1 VLLTLTD
8 LPLLILYTL
17 TEMTLY
23 CTLANVRRGKRHT
36 PYKRGACPGELPGG
50 RCPTEYPDIS
60 PWTYSEYVRIPSA
73 SCLSKTLGVVYRRP
87 FVDWQRRRVDVCR
100 CAMSSAIQYV
110 VAFFDVYSRRLY
122 DVSVNLRTKP
132 AVTISLLTYTSQ
144 LRSMYFAAARTIN
157 FIYKT

>member
-1 VLLTLTD
+1 MYIGEWWCSKGKTS
-8 LPLLILYTL
+8 YTIQKGGL
-17 TEMTLY
+17 SRGTAWGKMSNGISQDPHGHIRNMSRG
-23 CTLANVRRGKRHT
+23 NVRI
-36 PYKRGACPGELPGG
+36 L
-50 RCPTEYPDIS
+50 
-60 PWTYSEYVRIPSA
+60 SA

-100 CAMSSAIQYV
+100 CAMSSAIRYV